1 LITQVDSVAQDTI
14 QERARLMTMIREL
27 ESSKLQIMESGKVKL
42 TALLGEKERLIDQ
55 KRELEFEYMQME
67 DRNDR
72 AIARE
77 ELRVKKIQKDLNQ
90 LNYDQ

>member
-1 LITQVDSVAQDTI
+1 
-14 QERARLMTMIREL
+14 
-27 ESSKLQIMESGKVKL
+27 
-42 TALLGEKERLIDQ
+42 
-55 KRELEFEYMQME
+55 ME

-90 LNYDQ
+90 LNFDQLDLKQESKSHSLLIFLGCSKTLERLEKRAWEEDSVR

>member
-1 LITQVDSVAQDTI
+1 
-14 QERARLMTMIREL
+14 MTMIREL

-55 KRELEFEYMQME
+55 KRELEFEFMQME